1 MDFQIM
7 QKDYWIIAYYVFTPI
22 EDPTGEVKRHQKF
35 LENKDIKCRIYISN
49 QGINAQMSGSKI
61 DAQIYLEWVKQDL
74 RFKEIQFKIDFYH
87 EHVFPKASVKFREQ
101 LVALDEEVDLKKAG
115 KHLSPKEWKEMLEE
129 RGENVLL
136 LDVRNQYEWELG
148 HFEGAELPCLKTFR
162 EFPPYAKNLKHAYD
176 PTKTK
181 VMMYCTGGI
190 RCELYSALLKKE
202 GFADIYQLDGGVI
215 NYGKQEST
223 AHWKGKL
230 FVFDDRLSVSI
241 DEKVDEVISQCSYCK
256 TGSDTYYNCA
266 NMDCNELFLCCS
278 ICAEKLKGCCSDT
291 CMSAKRVRS
300 YQPAV
305 RPKPFRRY
313 SKESESS

>member
-1 MDFQIM
+1 MEFQIM

-22 EDPTGEVKRHQKF
+22 EDPTAEVKRQQKF

-49 QGINAQMSGSKI
+49 QGINAQMSGSKV
-61 DAQIYLEWVKQDL
+61 DTQIYIEWMKQDL
-74 RFKEIQFKIDFYH
+74 RFKEVQFKIDFYH
-87 EHVFPKASVKFREQ
+87 EHVFPKTSVKFREQ
-101 LVALDEEVDLKKAG
+101 LVALDEEVDLKQTG
-115 KHLSPKEWKEMLEE
+115 QHLSPKEWKGMLED
-129 RGENVLL
+129 RDENTLL

-162 EFPPYAKNLKHAYD
+162 EFPPYAKNLKHTYD

-202 GFADIYQLDGGVI
+202 GFTDIYQLDGGVI

-241 DEKVDEVISQCSYCK
+241 DEKVDEVISHCAYCK
-256 TGSDTYYNCA
+256 TASDTYYNCA

-300 YQPAV
+300 YQSAG

-313 SKESESS
+313 SKENESS